1 MTFILPSEVED
12 ELFHDVT
19 FLSDL
24 EAGEL
29 IQLASGGLY
38 IKTDGNSFVRLLDG
52 VLLHED
58 TFVCASG
65 FYLVNVH
72 IGKIEKQP
80 LD

>member
-1 MTFILPSEVED
+1 MTFILPSEVEN

-29 IQLASGGLY
+29 IQLANGGLY
-38 IKTDGNSFVRLLDG
+38 IKTDENSFVGLLDG
-52 VLLHED
+52 VLLHDDHFISE
-58 TFVCASG
+58 AG
-65 FYLVNVH
+65 FYLVNVY
-72 IGKIEKQP
+72 IEKIAKQP